1 LGKVEDLAAAGG
13 GEGGDAVVGGEFRVQ
28 GSGVRVDSEGN
39 CGGEL
44 FEFSAGEEADV
55 FSKRAETARVDAQAV
70 ALDVCDSSGGVD
82 GSAVNGIRSCRGTG
96 FPGLGRVSA

>member
-1 LGKVEDLAAAGG
+1 M
-13 GEGGDAVVGGEFRVQ
+13 
-28 GSGVRVDSEGN
+28 
-39 CGGEL
+39 

-82 GSAVNGIRSCRGTG
+82 GSAVANRNCRITRMTN
-96 FPGLGRVSA
+96 PALGQVSAKRSVEG